1 MAALVHFISSILMEL
16 VLYCACECSHQ
27 MVDNGVC
34 IAGFQVSM
42 IICLYYKEMCFYFV
56 VVTVSDTVSKLLY
69 E

>member
-1 MAALVHFISSILMEL
+1 
-16 VLYCACECSHQ
+16 

-42 IICLYYKEMCFYFV
+42 IIRVYYKEMCFYFV
-56 VVTVSDTVSKLLY
+56 VVTVSDTVTKLLY